1 MDAAARAR
9 KLKLMAFDVDGVMTD
24 GSLYFFDDGIEMKA
38 FNSQD
43 GAGLK
48 MLLDAGIAVAIIT
61 GRKSRCVELR
71 AENLGI
77 KRLYQ
82 GVHDKAACLQGLLDE
97 LGIAADEAGYMGDDV
112 MDLPVMNACG
122 FSAAPADGHG
132 VVLRHARLITRRNGG
147 RAAVREVCDFI
158 LDAQG
163 RLDAGLARY
172 LPAAG

>member
-24 GSLYFFDDGIEMKA
+24 GSLYFSDDGIEMKA

-48 MLLDAGIAVAIIT
+48 MLHDAGIAVAIIT

-158 LDAQG
+158 LEAQG
-163 RLDAGLARY
+163 RLNAGLARY

>member
-24 GSLYFFDDGIEMKA
+24 GSLYFSDDGIEMKA

-77 KRLYQ
+77 KHLYQ

>member
-24 GSLYFFDDGIEMKA
+24 GSLYFSDDGIEMKA